1 MTQKNIDKRTLFTIL
16 AALRHYQADL
26 PRANI
31 DTEILDIA
39 TEANTVDPLSEDE
52 IDELCEDLN
61 TLPLS
66 LAKHPSPPQATL
78 HAHDPASWL
87 STVWDALQG
96 YREDCIPAHDPTY
109 DEEWGDI
116 CSAMAWISAA
126 LGLPDETDT
135 SPQPQTPLH
144 IADVVEIVLSLARQN
159 MPSGHPDHERQKQA
173 CTLLEDFAV
182 NHLGDDSPPAAIAIP
197 ANHVLANA
205 LKLTIVCCLEALTAD
220 WDKSD
225 DGFISLIDAAQDAL
239 TACGLDS
246 GEHNYADTTPEQLEA
261 LQTNLSDGA
270 DLAAVLRSMRTPA
283 TL

>member
-39 TEANTVDPLSEDE
+39 TEADTVDPLSEDE

-66 LAKHPSPPQATL
+66 LAQHPSPPQATL

-96 YREDCIPAHDPTY
+96 YREDCIPEHDPAY
-109 DEEWGDI
+109 DDEWSDI
-116 CSAMAWISAA
+116 CGAMTWISAA
-126 LGLPDETDT
+126 LGLPDETGP
-135 SPQPQTPLH
+135 SPQPQTPLQ
-144 IADVVEIVLSLARQN
+144 V
-159 MPSGHPDHERQKQA
+159 
-173 CTLLEDFAV
+173 
-182 NHLGDDSPPAAIAIP
+182 AI
-197 ANHVLANA
+197 LANA
-205 LKLTIVCCLEALTAD
+205 LKLTIVCCIEALTAD

-246 GEHNYADTTPEQLEA
+246 GEHDYADTTPEQLEA
-261 LQTNLSDGA
+261 LQNNLSDGGDLTA
-270 DLAAVLRSMRTPA
+270 DVASERTPA
-283 TL
+283 TV